1 MTYFYCYTGCPKLSH
16 YQMVKKARKIV
27 LKTVNEIRFIR
38 KIKL

>member
-1 MTYFYCYTGCPKLSH
+1 
-16 YQMVKKARKIV
+16 MVKKARKIV